1 MASRKARRNP
11 STTTRTLEGSF
22 DEVLD
27 RAVRDVTAHWRLR
40 WSQEH
45 IRAVEES
52 LRPPVL
58 IDTSMLSTIWEAHW
72 NDLGRRHR
80 RRRRPEF
87 MGIDRRRLEFR
98 PGAWKPRHV
107 EHPLDFYERL
117 AELRSREMI
126 R

>member
-1 MASRKARRNP
+1 MASRTAEKAG
-11 STTTRTLEGSF
+11 TRTGTPDGSF

-27 RAVRDVTAHWRLR
+27 RAVRDVLAHWRLR

-45 IRAVEES
+45 VQAVEDS

-58 IDTSMLSTIWEAHW
+58 VDTSMLPTIWEADW

-87 MGIDRRRLEFR
+87 VGVDRRRLEFR
-98 PGAWKPRHV
+98 PDAWKPRHV

-117 AELRSREMI
+117 AELRSRGRI
-126 R
+126 P